1 MKPQPLPETSAV
13 QAPPIG
19 LTPLPSAEE
28 VQQAA
33 PGGRADPFGSLV
45 GVAAADTQAPT
56 TDPPG
61 DGSSEAGRSDKS
73 LISHQ
78 QNASQGEASRGVL
91 SIRSLHTNKRSKGIH
106 PAAGGSLLHLL
117 SRRQRGQ
124 AYRRGL
130 NR

>member
-1 MKPQPLPETSAV
+1 MLSTDHPVGSNSGASAPQRPSCAHTDHTTAV
-13 QAPPIG
+13 
-19 LTPLPSAEE
+19 
-28 VQQAA
+28 
-33 PGGRADPFGSLV
+33 GGGH
-45 GVAAADTQAPT
+45 
-56 TDPPG
+56 
-61 DGSSEAGRSDKS
+61 DGSF

-91 SIRSLHTNKRSKGIH
+91 SIRSLHTNKRSKGIR

-124 AYRRGL
+124 ANRRGL

>member
-1 MKPQPLPETSAV
+1 MILRLSVQREANATARHIDAEHRPSSRQQQRSIRAAAAICAYTDHTSAV
-13 QAPPIG
+13 
-19 LTPLPSAEE
+19 
-28 VQQAA
+28 
-33 PGGRADPFGSLV
+33 GGGHNGSF
-45 GVAAADTQAPT
+45 
-56 TDPPG
+56 
-61 DGSSEAGRSDKS
+61 

-78 QNASQGEASRGVL
+78 QNASQGKASRGAL
-91 SIRSLHTNKRSKGIH
+91 SIRSLHTNKRSKGIR